1 MSGLGNM
8 FDLMK
13 NAREM
18 MGKAKEMQA
27 ELVKETA
34 TGVAGA
40 GMVTA
45 TVNGLG
51 ELVGLK
57 FETSAVDPND
67 PEMLADLTIA
77 AVADARKKI
86 NDIKQDKMR
95 EMTGGVDLSSL
106 GIDLGGM
113 M

>member
-27 ELVKETA
+27 EMAKETA
-34 TGVAGA
+34 RGEAGA

-57 FETSAVDPND
+57 FEASAIDPND

-86 NDIKQDKMR
+86 NDIRQEKVR
-95 EMTGGVDLSSL
+95 EMTGGVDLSAL